1 MIHWLSTGITRATVM
16 SNETVQQA
24 ENICLNSA
32 CIHMT
37 HAREPS
43 YKSYAYGSGQKLSPE
58 GSYWFF
64 NLSRGVEQNPP
75 PLRYEGLSKNIFTF
89 CQQHFHIHFLGI
101 YLKVL
106 VWVVG
111 GPKNGVQRTGGIKKA
126 KQHYLSSGD
135 NFWPLLYTYPNWNL
149 WKYYDIYG

>member
-1 MIHWLSTGITRATVM
+1 M

-24 ENICLNSA
+24 ENICLNPA

-75 PLRYEGLSKNIFTF
+75 PPSDMRGFQKIFSHFASNIF
-89 CQQHFHIHFLGI
+89 I
-101 YLKVL
+101 Y
-106 VWVVG
+106 
-111 GPKNGVQRTGGIKKA
+111 I
-126 KQHYLSSGD
+126 
-135 NFWPLLYTYPNWNL
+135 F
-149 WKYYDIYG
+149 